1 MDDTERKELAERWKE
16 ICEKHKSD
24 PKYVVREYNIWIQ
37 GYTYTGNSNT
47 DTYLGSYW
55 AKSLKEACKMA
66 LEGYFGD
73 KDVAELYDEE
83 NDTFSGHTLYEADP
97 PKTYEEL
104 VEEIKSLNDQI
115 KTLNEENTELLRKNM
130 IDFSDIP
137 EFPGFTVYDKYTN
150 DPVDPFTLDE
160 LKGKAMTGDMYL
172 SEDGELVCDGVF
184 GNQVFP
190 FNEDKYIIQI
200 GGAFYRW

>member
-1 MDDTERKELAERWKE
+1 MDDAERKELVERWKE

-24 PKYVVREYNIWIQ
+24 PKYVVRNYNIWIQ
-37 GYTYTGNSNT
+37 GYTRTGNSHT

-55 AKSLKEACKMA
+55 AKSLEEACKMA
-66 LEGYFGD
+66 VEGRFGD

-83 NDTFSGHTLYEADP
+83 NNTFSGYTLCEADR

-104 VEEIKSLNDQI
+104 VEENEKLKERNNELVEEICNMPDIRDFNFSEFHGFRVYTKD
-115 KTLNEENTELLRKNM
+115 TLEL
-130 IDFSDIP
+130 
-137 EFPGFTVYDKYTN
+137 
-150 DPVDPFTLDE
+150 VDPFTLDE
-160 LKGKAMTGDMYL
+160 LKGEAITGNLHL
-172 SEDGELVCDGVF
+172 SENGELVCDGMF

-190 FNEDKYIIQI
+190 LDEDKYIIQI